1 VAVNYS
7 VTAINARLNGVVSV
21 IDGGGGPGQLRVFA
35 GALLLAAVP
44 LGTPSGTVSGGILTF
59 TVPETTIAT
68 GTGTADSASITDA
81 TGAVMISGLTVGIPL
96 SSANL
101 IVSNGLNTLLFT
113 AGQVVTFI
121 SGQII
126 GS

>member
-7 VTAINARLNGVVSV
+7 TTAINARLNGVVSV

-44 LGTPSGTVSGGILTF
+44 LGTPSGTVSGGVLTF
-59 TVPETTIAT
+59 TVPETTVAV
-68 GTGTADSASITDA
+68 GTGTADNAIITNA
-81 TGAVMISGLTVGIPL
+81 GGVVMISGLTVGIPL

-113 AGQVVTFI
+113 AGQVVSLL

>member
-7 VTAINARLNGVVSV
+7 TIAINARLSGVVSV
-21 IDGGGGPGQLRVFA
+21 IDGGGGPGRLQVFA
-35 GALLLAAVP
+35 GVLLLASVP
-44 LGTPSGTVSGGILTF
+44 LGTPSGTVASGVLTF
-59 TVPETTIAT
+59 TVPETTVAV
-68 GTGTADSASITDA
+68 GTGTADNA
-81 TGAVMISGLTVGIPL
+81 TVTNAGGLVMISGLTVGIPM
-96 SSANL
+96 SGANL

-113 AGQVVTFI
+113 TGQAVTLL

>member
-1 VAVNYS
+1 V
-7 VTAINARLNGVVSV
+7 
-21 IDGGGGPGQLRVFA
+21 
-35 GALLLAAVP
+35 
-44 LGTPSGTVSGGILTF
+44 LTF
-59 TVPETTIAT
+59 TVPETTVAV
-68 GTGTADSASITDA
+68 GTGTADNAIITNA
-81 TGAVMISGLTVGIPL
+81 GGVVMISGLTVGIPL

-113 AGQVVTFI
+113 AGQVVSLL